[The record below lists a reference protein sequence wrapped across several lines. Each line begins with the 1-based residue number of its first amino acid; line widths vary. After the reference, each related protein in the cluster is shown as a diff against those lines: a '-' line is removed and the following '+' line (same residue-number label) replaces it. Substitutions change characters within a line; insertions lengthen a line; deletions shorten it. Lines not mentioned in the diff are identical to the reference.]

1 MTALHNTYCYYIK
14 RHAAP
19 RFGPSGS
26 SRVGRQQLLNLHIH
40 VEDVRPSTVQGP
52 DGTAAPSTTTIA
64 AGATSNGSIVAAITY
79 LGPAS
84 CALSI
89 VEGNSN
95 DGTTDVLSSLHSQ
108 LEMHGIRYL
117 FQFSSI
123 DPTQGDRIRNLAD
136 LRNLALEPLLKRR
149 GELKPSSEAVVIFLN
164 DVVPCPDDILEF
176 VLQKRRLSAT
186 ITCAMDWTYV
196 GRDPTFYDVWV
207 ARSIHGDS
215 LFEIPADGSWKS
227 AWNLLWNAD
236 DEIRSRFRSNRPF
249 LYFRVGTAQQVW
261 GGRGVGTHGVRFRSS
276 NIERG
281 KVAVIPAVNLE
292 YSVERGG
299 QIKDAKGFKVTNVA
313 GEGATTMAASRG
325 GRLQRW

>member
-1 MTALHNTYCYYIK
+1 
-14 RHAAP
+14 
-19 RFGPSGS
+19 
-26 SRVGRQQLLNLHIH
+26 
-40 VEDVRPSTVQGP
+40 
-52 DGTAAPSTTTIA
+52 
-64 AGATSNGSIVAAITY
+64 
-79 LGPAS
+79 
-84 CALSI
+84 
-89 VEGNSN
+89 
-95 DGTTDVLSSLHSQ
+95 
-108 LEMHGIRYL
+108 MHGIRYL

-149 GELKPSSEAVVIFLN
+149 GKLEPSSEAVVIFLN

-249 LYFRVGTAQQVW
+249 L
-261 GGRGVGTHGVRFRSS
+261 
-276 NIERG
+276 
-281 KVAVIPAVNLE
+281 
-292 YSVERGG
+292 
-299 QIKDAKGFKVTNVA
+299 
-313 GEGATTMAASRG
+313 
-325 GRLQRW
+325 

>member
-1 MTALHNTYCYYIK
+1 
-14 RHAAP
+14 
-19 RFGPSGS
+19 
-26 SRVGRQQLLNLHIH
+26 
-40 VEDVRPSTVQGP
+40 
-52 DGTAAPSTTTIA
+52 
-64 AGATSNGSIVAAITY
+64 
-79 LGPAS
+79 
-84 CALSI
+84 
-89 VEGNSN
+89 
-95 DGTTDVLSSLHSQ
+95 
-108 LEMHGIRYL
+108 MHGIRYL

-281 KVAVIPAVNLE
+281 KYA
-292 YSVERGG
+292 
-299 QIKDAKGFKVTNVA
+299 
-313 GEGATTMAASRG
+313 
-325 GRLQRW
+325 